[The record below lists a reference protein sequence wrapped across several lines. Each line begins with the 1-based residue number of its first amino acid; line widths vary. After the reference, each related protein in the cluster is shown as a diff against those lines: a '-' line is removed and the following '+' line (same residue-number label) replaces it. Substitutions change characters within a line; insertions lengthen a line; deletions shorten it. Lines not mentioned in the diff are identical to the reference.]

1 MSLAVEMPSDI
12 TSSPS
17 SSSSAFIGAQPAG
30 DSPRPRPSTPSRII
44 QNIMG
49 GRSLSPFRTS
59 SSSSGSGFLSRA
71 TSLRSSSS
79 SDSMK
84 KKTKA
89 TTEGIKRENSP
100 SSNVLGLHTQPAAIV
115 TSSSNLAA
123 PIAYSSATAA
133 PSHRSPE
140 KGEKKRPVSMISLS
154 TTTSVTPQK
163 SPLSANE
170 SPRVVIQPPPP
181 SEGCPEPQPTPV
193 EDIDEEIISTRSAS
207 PLEDL
212 TDSQVTASSEAT
224 IWEDLPESLRL
235 MRVAQRHGIKVVDF
249 AFEGPKREGVIEDW
263 AWEGGA
269 ACKGFGVGIGGGA
282 YNGAL
287 KKYQP
292 PSREVPEEAVVEDD
306 RMEIDR
312 PPVQNIFS
320 PRPQSVIGSLAGRT
334 SERMGPSL
342 QSPSAGRTT
351 FGSAAT
357 TANNRATNGN
367 GAGGALSTSGF
378 LQYLQ
383 DRKKEYGL
391 PFATDRS
398 DSAAGVKRDRS
409 ITSLEPKL
417 EDCSPFKKR
426 FIG

>member
-17 SSSSAFIGAQPAG
+17 SSSSPFIGGQPAG

-49 GRSLSPFRTS
+49 GRSLSPFRPS
-59 SSSSGSGFLSRA
+59 SASSGSGFLSRA

-84 KKTKA
+84 KKSK
-89 TTEGIKRENSP
+89 TESSLKREPSP
-100 SSNVLGLHTQPAAIV
+100 SSNVLGLHTQPAATPTKI
-115 TSSSNLAA
+115 AA
-123 PIAYSSATAA
+123 PIAHSSATAA
-133 PSHRSPE
+133 VSH
-140 KGEKKRPVSMISLS
+140 KTHGIGEKKRPTSMVSLP
-154 TTTSVTPQK
+154 TTTMNPPQYA
-163 SPLSANE
+163 PLSANG
-170 SPRVVIQPPPP
+170 SPKVVIQPPPP
-181 SEGCPEPQPTPV
+181 AEGCSEPQPIPV
-193 EDIDEEIISTRSAS
+193 EDIDEEIVSTRSAS

-235 MRVAQRHGIKVVDF
+235 MRVAQRHGIKVIDF
-249 AFEGPKREGVIEDW
+249 AFEGPKRDGVIEDW

-282 YNGAL
+282 YNGVL

-292 PSREVPEEAVVEDD
+292 PPKEVPEEAVVEDD
-306 RMEIDR
+306 RMDIDR
-312 PPVQNIFS
+312 PVSNIFS
-320 PRPQSVIGSLAGRT
+320 PRPQSVIGSLGSRAN
-334 SERMGPSL
+334 ERIGPNL
-342 QSPSAGRTT
+342 QSPSADRTT
-351 FGSAAT
+351 FGSVA
-357 TANNRATNGN
+357 NRAPNGTN
-367 GAGGALSTSGF
+367 GGALSTSGF

-383 DRKKEYGL
+383 DRKKECGI
-391 PFATDRS
+391 PFMTERS

-409 ITSLEPKL
+409 ITSLESKI
-417 EDCSPFKKR
+417 EGGSPVKKR